1 MHTTTVDLPDMPA
14 LSALQEQTGSTWL
27 NIQKA
32 SEAAT
37 AMRKTLEN
45 CLDDSASRDTSVVAF
60 GSLARGEFTNGSDV
74 DWVLLVDGLSDPK
87 HLDVAIE
94 IGKKFEQLGVPPT
107 GAEGIFSS
115 MASSHDL
122 IHYIGGQG
130 DTNANT
136 TRRMLLLLESVA
148 ITGGAAHKRVL
159 RNILFRYL
167 EEDRGLWYGSSPYK
181 IPRFFLNDVARYWRT
196 MAVDFAYK
204 QRSRPGGDFALKNFK
219 LRMSR
224 KLIFLAGLIACFECH
239 LGFDNDEE
247 RGEFYKRRQVQP
259 VIELVERT
267 LSKPPL
273 EIVACALA
281 REDLYSEGKRF
292 FDAYDKFLGM
302 LADPEIRNQLKAIPV
317 KDLSGTLAAEYRDVA
332 HDFMSAIRE
341 IFLVQTNRLGEL
353 TIEYGVF

>member
-1 MHTTTVDLPDMPA
+1 MPA
-14 LSALQEQTGSTWL
+14 LFALEKRTGSTWS
-27 NIQKA
+27 NIQRASKA
-32 SEAAT
+32 AIS
-37 AMRKTLEN
+37 MRESLEN
-45 CLDDSASRDTSVVAF
+45 CLNDSASRDTSVVAF
-60 GSLARGEFTNGSDV
+60 GSLARGEFTQGSDI

-94 IGKKFEQLGVPPT
+94 IGEKVKQVGVPPT

-115 MASSHDL
+115 IVSSHDL

-148 ITGGAAHKRVL
+148 VTGREAHERVL

-167 EEDRGLWYGSSPYK
+167 EEDQGLWYGSSPYK

-224 KLIFLAGLIACFECH
+224 KLIFLAGLVTCFECH
-239 LGFDNDEE
+239 LGFDDDEL
-247 RGEFYKRRQVQP
+247 RSAFYKQRQVQP
-259 VIELVERT
+259 VIELVQRT

-273 EIVACALA
+273 ERVASALV
-281 REDLYSEGKRF
+281 REGLNSEGKRF

-302 LADPEIRNQLKAIPV
+302 LDNPEIRDQLKAIPV
-317 KDLSGTLAAEYRDVA
+317 KDLSGTLATEYRDVA
-332 HDFMSAIRE
+332 HDFMNAIRGS
-341 IFLVQTNRLGEL
+341 FLVPTNTLGAM